1 MGAQL
6 PQLPFHERKGQA
18 GDLHKGEDPWA
29 ALSTFPAFIPTA
41 TPRLLAL
48 HLEVGGGGGLLWY
61 SELSTPTRCRHY
73 PLLLQLI
80 PHRLSLGCPTP
91 GSVITHQPG

>member
-48 HLEVGGGGGLLWY
+48 EVGGVGVCSGI
-61 SELSTPTRCRHY
+61 LSSRHPPDAGTTPSCFN
-73 PLLLQLI
+73 
-80 PHRLSLGCPTP
+80 
-91 GSVITHQPG
+91 

>member
-6 PQLPFHERKGQA
+6 SQLPFHERKGQA

-41 TPRLLAL
+41 TPRLRAL
-48 HLEVGGGGGLLWY
+48 HLEVGGGVCSGI
-61 SELSTPTRCRHY
+61 LSSRHPPDAGTTPSCFN
-73 PLLLQLI
+73 
-80 PHRLSLGCPTP
+80 
-91 GSVITHQPG
+91 